1 VLGLL
6 GLGLSNRQI
15 GEQVGLSEE
24 LVKHRLYV
32 LFSKIGVRSRTAAA
46 LRAHE
51 LGLVPDQ
58 GWADAAAAT
67 VPPNVV
73 TLLTAEERRTLGL
86 VGQGRSN
93 KEIGRTLHLAESTVK
108 NRLSAI
114 FRKLAVPDRT
124 QAALIAVRLGL
135 VRLEEDRPPK
145 RRKLQKSVSAGSAG
159 EVLA

>member
-1 VLGLL
+1 LL
-6 GLGLSNRQI
+6 GLVGLGFSNRQI
-15 GEQVGLSEE
+15 GERVGMTEE
-24 LVKHRLYV
+24 LVKHRLYA
-32 LFSKIGVRSRTAAA
+32 LFPKMGVRSRTAAA

-58 GWADAAAAT
+58 GEAKPAAT
-67 VPPNVV
+67 SVPTNIV

-86 VGQGRSN
+86 VGEGLSN
-93 KEIGRTLHLAESTVK
+93 KEIGRALHLAESTVK

-135 VRLEEDRPPK
+135 VRVEEDGHPK
-145 RRKLQKSVSAGSAG
+145 RRKLQKSV
-159 EVLA
+159 